1 VVPEVR
7 RRQLLRGDRQA
18 DPGRLLEARIPEP
31 WWRDLA
37 ELVLFHDPRAPT
49 SCCCRRRAGAGAA
62 AQAPR
67 RAAGASGL
75 PIGNLSSQFFANVY
89 LDRLDQFV
97 KHVSCAR
104 GTTSATS
111 MTSCCCTSRASG
123 SQATLEGDRG
133 LPAARARIRLN
144 PAKTILQPVDARHRL
159 RRPGAEAVASPD
171 PAAHVQRGAA
181 RARAAAIA
189 VDLAP
194 PRTATSACCARQE
207 KERHAPYGYMKY
219 EEYPQPNPDGTS
231 AIGRFWTQA
240 QLDKIGKGCGTLT
253 TMAQAIAETYARN
266 PHFYGSTYCCGCS
279 MHLPV
284 GQHGEFVWDGTE
296 ERVGS

>member
-1 VVPEVR
+1 MSDCKNGLTTDPNHEDLGHGGDTKPVPQNKCYLILSDEERAKGFVRPVR
-7 RRQLLRGDRQA
+7 RGYLHVGT
-18 DPGRLLEARIPEP
+18 PGPTYTL
-31 WWRDLA
+31 RDLTD
-37 ELVLFHDPRAPT
+37 E
-49 SCCCRRRAGAGAA
+49 
-62 AQAPR
+62 
-67 RAAGASGL
+67 
-75 PIGNLSSQFFANVY
+75 
-89 LDRLDQFV
+89 
-97 KHVSCAR
+97 
-104 GTTSATS
+104 
-111 MTSCCCTSRASG
+111 
-123 SQATLEGDRG
+123 
-133 LPAARARIRLN
+133 
-144 PAKTILQPVDARHRL
+144 
-159 RRPGAEAVASPD
+159 
-171 PAAHVQRGAA
+171 
-181 RARAAAIA
+181 
-189 VDLAP
+189 
-194 PRTATSACCARQE
+194 E